1 MSGRLGRVGGI
12 VVNRAV
18 PLIVTGA
25 GGRIGRLA
33 RLGGVDPGRFAP
45 VWVRRAGDGAGPVWD
60 MAAGEPPALPEG
72 GVVLHL
78 AVVLPGRGAL
88 GQNAEMARALVK
100 ADRAAGFSRVV
111 LMSSVAV
118 YAPEDRPIPETRVPA
133 PPSAY
138 GRAKLEV
145 EQILSAG
152 FGPRLTI
159 LRLANLAG
167 ADALLGGAGQGG
179 PVILDPVAGQPGGP
193 ERSYIGPK
201 TLMRALDR
209 LLGALAD
216 GRDLPAVLNL
226 AQPGALG
233 MASLLEAAGRDW
245 RFGPPRA
252 ETVARVEVDVAR
264 LMAISP
270 LPPADSRAILSEI
283 EGFGGKWP

>member
-1 MSGRLGRVGGI
+1 M
-12 VVNRAV
+12 NRAV

-25 GGRIGRLA
+25 GGRIGRLV
-33 RLGGVDPGRFAP
+33 RLGGVDPGRLAP
-45 VWVRRAGDGAGPVWD
+45 VWVRRGPGGDGPVWD
-60 MAAGEPPALPEG
+60 MVTDGPPALPAG
-72 GVVLHL
+72 GIVLHL
-78 AVVLPGRGAL
+78 AAVLPGRGAL

-118 YAPEDRPIPETRVPA
+118 YAPEDGPIPETRAPA

-145 EQILSAG
+145 ERILAAG

-167 ADALLGGAGQGG
+167 ADALLGGAGRGG
-179 PVILDPVAGQPGGP
+179 PVILDPVAGQNEGP
-193 ERSYIGPK
+193 VRSYIGPM
-201 TLMRALDR
+201 TLLRALDS

-216 GRDLPAVLNL
+216 GRELPAVLNL

-233 MASLLEAAGRDW
+233 MASLLDAAGRDW
-245 RFGPPRA
+245 RFGPPRG

-270 LPPADSRAILSEI
+270 LPPADPRAILSEVM
-283 EGFGGKWP
+283 GFGGRWP

>member
-1 MSGRLGRVGGI
+1 M
-12 VVNRAV
+12 NRAV

-25 GGRIGRLA
+25 GGRIGRLL
-33 RLGGVDPGRFAP
+33 RLGWGETGRLAP
-45 VWVRRAGDGAGPVWD
+45 VWVQRAPGGAGPVWD
-60 MAAGEPPALPEG
+60 MVASGPPAIPAG
-72 GVVLHL
+72 GIVLHL
-78 AVVLPGRGAL
+78 AAVLPGRGAL
-88 GQNAEMARALVK
+88 GQNAEMARALVR

-118 YAPEDRPIPETRVPA
+118 YAPEAGPIPETRAPA

-145 EQILSAG
+145 EQILTEA

-167 ADALLGGAGQGG
+167 ADALLGGVGQGG
-179 PVILDPVAGQPGGP
+179 PVILDPVAGQAEGP
-193 ERSYIGPK
+193 VRSYIGPM
-201 TLMRALDR
+201 TLLRTLDG
-209 LLGALAD
+209 LLGALAE

-226 AQPGALG
+226 AQSGALG
-233 MASLLEAAGRDW
+233 MASLLDAAGRDW
-245 RFGPPRA
+245 RFGPPHA

-270 LPPADSRAILSEI
+270 LPPADPSAILSEVV
-283 EGFGGKWP
+283 GFAGRWP

>member
-1 MSGRLGRVGGI
+1 MSGPLAGSGV

-25 GGRIGRLA
+25 GGRIGRLV
-33 RLGGVDPGRFAP
+33 RLGGVDPGRLAP
-45 VWVRRAGDGAGPVWD
+45 VWVRRGPGGDGPAWD
-60 MAAGEPPALPEG
+60 MVTDGPPALPAG
-72 GVVLHL
+72 GIVLHL
-78 AVVLPGRGAL
+78 AAVLPGRGDL

-118 YAPEDRPIPETRVPA
+118 YAPEAGPIPETRVPA

-138 GRAKLEV
+138 GHAKLEV
-145 EQILSAG
+145 EQILAAG
-152 FGPRLTI
+152 LGPRLTI

-167 ADALLGGAGQGG
+167 ADALLGGAGRGG
-179 PVILDPVAGQPGGP
+179 PVILDPVAGQNEGP
-193 ERSYIGPK
+193 VRSYIGPK
-201 TLMRALDR
+201 TLLRALDR

-216 GRDLPAVLNL
+216 GRELPAIVNL

-233 MASLLEAAGRDW
+233 MASLLNAAGRDW
-245 RFGPPRA
+245 RFGPPRG

-270 LPPADSRAILSEI
+270 LPPADPRAILSEVMGL
-283 EGFGGKWP
+283 EGRWP